1 VEVNPTLSKKIRQRQ
16 RMCEEQRW
24 RCWYCNRTMRWIV
37 MPSGQRPPRDMA
49 TTEHL
54 DDRFSPRRGQ
64 AAPGERRHV
73 AACYGCNQ
81 ARSRARVRQQARM
94 AQGAKA

>member
-1 VEVNPTLSKKIRQRQ
+1 MSGNRGKLIRQRRRLCKTQ
-16 RMCEEQRW
+16 NW
-24 RCWYCNRTMRWIV
+24 RCYYCNGTMRWV
-37 MPSGQRPPRDMA
+37 QALPGQRPPNDAA

-64 AAPGERRHV
+64 AAPGEIRHV

-81 ARSRARVRQQARM
+81 ARSRARVRQQKRM
-94 AQGAKA
+94 QQGARA

>member
-1 VEVNPTLSKKIRQRQ
+1 MNPTLSQKIRQRR

-24 RCWYCNRTMRWIV
+24 RCWYCDRTMRWIV
-37 MPSGQRPPRDMA
+37 LQPGQRPPRDM
-49 TTEHL
+49 HL

-64 AAPGERRHV
+64 AAPGVRRHV

-81 ARSRARVRQQARM
+81 ARSRARVRQQLRM
-94 AQGAKA
+94 AQGARA